1 MHLDVEGE
9 RRLEARGEELDPL
22 FLVQV
27 ARTREERL
35 EAILVLCDDARAL
48 ARRQFAERVHA

>member
-1 MHLDVEGE
+1 MDADVEAE
-9 RRLEARGEELDPL
+9 RRTKPTGEELDPL

-48 ARRQFAERVHA
+48 ARRQFAERVRA